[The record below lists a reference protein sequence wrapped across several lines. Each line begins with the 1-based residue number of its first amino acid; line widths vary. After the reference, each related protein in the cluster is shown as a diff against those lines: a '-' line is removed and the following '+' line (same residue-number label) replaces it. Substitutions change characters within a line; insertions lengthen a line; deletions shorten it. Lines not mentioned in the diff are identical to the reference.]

1 MTRDFIENS
10 KFVIFNLKTIISN
23 DDDENNDQ

>member
-23 DDDENNDQ
+23 DDDENND

>member
-1 MTRDFIENS
+1 MTREFIENS

-23 DDDENNDQ
+23 DDDENND